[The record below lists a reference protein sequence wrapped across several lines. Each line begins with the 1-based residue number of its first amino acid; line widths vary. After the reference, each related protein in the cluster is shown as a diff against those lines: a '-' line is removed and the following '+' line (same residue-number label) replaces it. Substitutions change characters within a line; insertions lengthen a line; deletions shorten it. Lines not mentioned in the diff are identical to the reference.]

1 LPHAHLSVRPDA
13 QHTAMAVKELKA
25 EKKAKRTLEE
35 KEAKAA
41 KKAKKEEKAAKAAK
55 AVEEPAAAEA
65 ADTKAEKKA
74 KKEKKEKK
82 EKKIEE
88 PAPVEEAVV
97 CEPAAEE
104 EEEEEETTFKVHKKE
119 APKPIE
125 DKTINCKDCKKDFV
139 FEATEQEFFKSKGFD
154 PATKVRCRECTK
166 AKKARFNG
174 ESGGDSWGQKSWD
187 SKGPTKCYNCGNDG
201 HMSREC
207 SEPKKAQSCYNC
219 GKDGHMSRECS
230 EAPKERKQGGG
241 VCFAF
246 QKGSCSRG
254 DTCKFSHSSA

>member
-1 LPHAHLSVRPDA
+1 
-13 QHTAMAVKELKA
+13 
-25 EKKAKRTLEE
+25 
-35 KEAKAA
+35 
-41 KKAKKEEKAAKAAK
+41 
-55 AVEEPAAAEA
+55 
-65 ADTKAEKKA
+65 
-74 KKEKKEKK
+74 
-82 EKKIEE
+82 
-88 PAPVEEAVV
+88 
-97 CEPAAEE
+97 
-104 EEEEEETTFKVHKKE
+104 
-119 APKPIE
+119 
-125 DKTINCKDCKKDFV
+125 V

-187 SKGPTKCYNCGNDG
+187 SKGPTKCYNCGK
-201 HMSREC
+201 E
-207 SEPKKAQSCYNC
+207 
-219 GKDGHMSRECS
+219 GHMSRECS